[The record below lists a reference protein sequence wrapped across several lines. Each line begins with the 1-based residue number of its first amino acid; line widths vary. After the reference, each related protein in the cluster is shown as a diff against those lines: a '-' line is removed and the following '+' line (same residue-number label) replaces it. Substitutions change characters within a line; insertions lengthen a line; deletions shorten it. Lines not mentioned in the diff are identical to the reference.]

1 MHCPNINNF
10 WIAEEMEFP
19 WVMVRLCNLGEVV
32 ADRHQLIIS
41 GVIAAKLVVFLQ
53 VCEQHLAILV
63 ILEGDHFSLWNH
75 TGCHSGMFYCA
86 GIGGEEKEEH
96 KQDAVSYVTFPMIA
110 STRGHHTFLLAFPGM
125 AYLG

>member
-1 MHCPNINNF
+1 
-10 WIAEEMEFP
+10 MEFP

-41 GVIAAKLVVFLQ
+41 GVIAAKLVLFLQ

-63 ILEGDHFSLWNH
+63 ILEGDHLPLGNH
-75 TGCHSGMFYCA
+75 TRCHRGMFDGA

-96 KQDAVSYVTFPMIA
+96 KQDAVSYVTLLMIA
-110 STRGHHTFLLAFPGM
+110 STRGHRTFLLAFSGM
-125 AYLG
+125 AYMG